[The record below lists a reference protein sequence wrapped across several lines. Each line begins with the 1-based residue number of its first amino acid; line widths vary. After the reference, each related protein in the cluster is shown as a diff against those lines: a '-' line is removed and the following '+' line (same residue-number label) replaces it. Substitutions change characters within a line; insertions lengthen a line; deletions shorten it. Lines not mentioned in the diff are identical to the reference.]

1 MPSPPLKLINQQQ
14 QQEQLQDYHFLVSY
28 GGSQKPCLSGQMVAV
43 PSWSWAADN
52 LGRDFD
58 RDLIRGFDTCCGPPT
73 VTVTTFE
80 SLKGVRTGTVG
91 AI

>member
-1 MPSPPLKLINQQQ
+1 MPSPLLKLINQQQ
-14 QQEQLQDYHFLVSY
+14 QLQDYHFLVFSY

-52 LGRDFD
+52 LGRDLD
-58 RDLIRGFDTCCGPPT
+58 RDLIKGFCAGPPT

-91 AI
+91 AM